1 MAKKNDANKT
11 TIKRPKKPFT
21 GKEGVLLSKENQPA
35 PEAKKAGWQELR
47 KRRLLTQELIKMML
61 NEDGTPKHTFTDYMQ
76 SLVLNAKNGNPK
88 AIDTI
93 NKAIEDEI
101 IKVAQTNSEGE
112 DVEPT
117 YIFNSN
123 GVPPIKE

>member
-1 MAKKNDANKT
+1 MAKAKT
-11 TIKRPKKPFT
+11 PEKRPKKPAKPFKGVESGVSFT
-21 GKEGVLLSKENQPA
+21 KDNQPS
-35 PEAKKAGWQELR
+35 PELKKAGWQELR

-61 NEDGTPKHTFTDYMQ
+61 NEDGTPKHTFTDYMN

-101 IKVAQTNSEGE
+101 IKVAQTNSDGE
-112 DVEPT
+112 DVE
-117 YIFNSN
+117 
-123 GVPPIKE
+123 GVFIIGKIDL

>member
-1 MAKKNDANKT
+1 MAKKKDATET
-11 TIKRPKKPFT
+11 TKKPRAKVDGST
-21 GKEGVLLSKENQPA
+21 GRLYSKDNQPA

-47 KRRLLTQELIKMML
+47 KRRLLTQEIIKMML
-61 NEDGTPKHTFTDYMQ
+61 NEDGTPKATFKDYMN
-76 SLVLNAKNGNPK
+76 SLVKNAANGNPK

-112 DVEPT
+112 DVEPV
-117 YIFNSN
+117 YVFNSN
-123 GVPPIKE
+123 GVPPVKE

>member
-1 MAKKNDANKT
+1 MGKKKNATET
-11 TIKRPKKPFT
+11 TKKPRPKVDGST
-21 GKEGVLLSKENQPA
+21 GKLYSKDNQPA

-47 KRRLLTQELIKMML
+47 KRRLLTQEIIKMML
-61 NEDGTPKHTFTDYMQ
+61 NEDGTPKATFKDYMN
-76 SLVLNAKNGNPK
+76 SLVKNAANGNPK

-112 DVEPT
+112 DVEPV

-123 GVPPIKE
+123 GVPPVKE

>member
-1 MAKKNDANKT
+1 MAKEKT
-11 TIKRPKKPFT
+11 PIERPKKPVKPFKGVESGKSFT
-21 GKEGVLLSKENQPA
+21 TDNQPT
-35 PEAKKAGWQELR
+35 PEQKKAGWQELR
-47 KRRLLTQELIKMML
+47 KRRLLTQEIIKMML
-61 NEDGTPKHTFTDYMQ
+61 NEDGTPKATFKDYMN
-76 SLVLNAKNGNPK
+76 SLVKNAANGNPK

-112 DVEPT
+112 DVEPV

-123 GVPPIKE
+123 GVPPVKE